1 VKDCGTGNICICG
14 SYVLVNWRLEMEK
27 KNWVEEGF
35 VEKSVEMFVR
45 RNGKYLQVVVVGKDG
60 KEKYYLMSEVV
71 EFWEVRKKEIDL

>member
-1 VKDCGTGNICICG
+1 
-14 SYVLVNWRLEMEK
+14 MEK

-35 VEKSVEMFVR
+35 VEKSVEMLVR

>member
-1 VKDCGTGNICICG
+1 
-14 SYVLVNWRLEMEK
+14 MEK
-27 KNWVEEGF
+27 KNWVGEGF
-35 VEKSVEMFVR
+35 VEKSVEMLVR